1 MKISRI
7 IENVRNFNF
16 FNNELIIEKKD
27 DTICNENDSFK
38 FKGESYTTLKN
49 NCICDIQKEYTDIY
63 NLNFEFLVR
72 IQKQGIVAVS
82 IIDKDIYS
90 VRWDDES
97 ENDYSSIYENE
108 KEIKVRDHF
117 YGSYFEGKY
126 RITFNGFNRK
136 EIFFYNDIITDTFL
150 WHYTLPEDFKIF
162 DSVQA
167 IDDVLFFIAYKDN
180 HYQLVTGLDIE
191 TGNVLYQNQ
200 YEVTNEN
207 NFVVA
212 KNLNEEDKLM
222 YGYGHVY
229 QVLNPKTGEI
239 ILQKEFKENKEY
251 DLLPSIN
258 SIYDNKLWFVSR
270 RGQEAK
276 FGAIDIATSEI
287 DFVQSFALENDRQ
300 LDKPVFHQGKLYLH
314 DSNNVLYV
322 LE

>member
-1 MKISRI
+1 MKIKRT
-7 IENVRNFNF
+7 IENVFSVLQDSNGVYITKEIGLYDINESFLEKGDY
-16 FNNELIIEKKD
+16 FNNSNGFIYGYDGDNTLVKIG
-27 DTICNENDSFK
+27 DTFENIASGYTSGCTVFSVDSVICYKLKLKENKVD
-38 FKGESYTTLKN
+38 YRLKN
-49 NCICDIQKEYTDIY
+49 KNGLFDFSIDGRNVPISRFMNKIAFTDRKHQILLY
-63 NLNFEFLVR
+63 DLDDN
-72 IQKQGIVAVS
+72 
-82 IIDKDIYS
+82 II
-90 VRWDDES
+90 
-97 ENDYSSIYENE
+97 
-108 KEIKVRDHF
+108 
-117 YGSYFEGKY
+117 
-126 RITFNGFNRK
+126 
-136 EIFFYNDIITDTFL
+136 L
-150 WHYTLPEDFKIF
+150 WHYQLPEGFKIF
-162 DSVQA
+162 GSVQA

-191 TGNVLYQNQ
+191 TGTILYQNQ

-207 NFVVA
+207 NFVIA
-212 KNLNEEDKLM
+212 RNLNEEDKLM

-276 FGAIDIATSEI
+276 FGVIDIATSEI
-287 DFVQSFALENDRQ
+287 DFVQGFPLENDAQ
-300 LDKPVFHQGKLYLH
+300 LDKPVFHQDKLYLH

>member
-1 MKISRI
+1 MKIKRT
-7 IENVRNFNF
+7 IENVFSVLQDSNGVYITKEIGLYDINESFLEKGDY
-16 FNNELIIEKKD
+16 FNNSNGFIYGYDGDNTLVKIG
-27 DTICNENDSFK
+27 DTFENIASGYTSGCTVFSVDSVICYKLKLKENKVD
-38 FKGESYTTLKN
+38 YRLKN
-49 NCICDIQKEYTDIY
+49 KNGLFDFSIDGRNVPISRFMNKIAFTDRKHQILLY
-63 NLNFEFLVR
+63 DLDDN
-72 IQKQGIVAVS
+72 
-82 IIDKDIYS
+82 II
-90 VRWDDES
+90 
-97 ENDYSSIYENE
+97 
-108 KEIKVRDHF
+108 
-117 YGSYFEGKY
+117 
-126 RITFNGFNRK
+126 
-136 EIFFYNDIITDTFL
+136 L
-150 WHYTLPEDFKIF
+150 WHYQLPEGFKIF
-162 DSVQA
+162 GSVQA

-191 TGNVLYQNQ
+191 TGTILYQNQ

-207 NFVVA
+207 NFVIA
-212 KNLNEEDKLM
+212 RNLNEEDKLM

-287 DFVQSFALENDRQ
+287 DFVQGFPLENDAQ
-300 LDKPVFHQGKLYLH
+300 LDKPVFHQDKLYLH